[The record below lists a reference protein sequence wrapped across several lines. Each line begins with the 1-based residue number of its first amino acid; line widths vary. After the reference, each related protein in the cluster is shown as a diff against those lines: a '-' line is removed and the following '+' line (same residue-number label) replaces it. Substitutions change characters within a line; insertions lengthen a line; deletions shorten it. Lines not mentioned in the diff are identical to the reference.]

1 MNRILS
7 LLTMI
12 GLLGLAP
19 TLSEAQELLTNG
31 NLNQVDEDGNPNPAL
46 YWNEPVAWD
55 IVTDPCSYS
64 PCAITPYVPG
74 QFYTQYSGYIAGF
87 ADRLNPS
94 EAGYSGLIGTSFEG
108 YYPFEIVGA
117 VDMKIEQT
125 VAATPGQEY
134 RFAGWAHFEGGY
146 AGGVEFLDILSPNQ
160 RNQDAQAANPG
171 VPVASLT
178 DTFFALEFLDGV
190 GTVLP
195 NSISFFELHDDGG
208 QQNDNQLDG
217 RTWMQHVLKA
227 VAPAGTVSVRV
238 SAGMVD
244 GEFNIDAPNQ
254 SVFFDDF
261 SLLAVP
267 EPTSGLLALCGLT
280 FIGLVRRKH

>member
-1 MNRILS
+1 MKRILS
-7 LLTMI
+7 LLTMV
-12 GLLGLAP
+12 GLLALVPAIC
-19 TLSEAQELLTNG
+19 EAQELLTNG
-31 NLNQVDEDGNPNPAL
+31 HLNEADEDGNPNPAL

-55 IVTDPCSYS
+55 VLTDPCSYS
-64 PCAITPYVPG
+64 PCAITPYSPG
-74 QFYTQYSGYIAGF
+74 SFYTQYSGYLAGF
-87 ADRLNPS
+87 ADRLDPAS
-94 EAGYSGLIGTSFEG
+94 AVRSGFVGTSFEG
-108 YYPFEIVGA
+108 YYPFEIVGD
-117 VDMKIEQT
+117 VDIKIQQSVPGT
-125 VAATPGQEY
+125 AGQEY

-146 AGGVEFLDILSPNQ
+146 AGGVEFLDIASPNQ

-195 NSISFFELHDDGG
+195 NSISFYELHDDGG
-208 QQNDNQLDG
+208 QQNDNELDG
-217 RTWMQHVLKA
+217 RTWMQHVLTA

-238 SAGMVD
+238 SAGMAN
-244 GEFNIDAPNQ
+244 GEFNVDAPHQ

-267 EPTSGLLALCGLT
+267 EPTSGMLALCGLAL
-280 FIGLVRRKH
+280 IGLVRRKH